1 MCVNFLLARRRVM
14 VVGSLVGAWMLR
26 ESASPMKEPQQMK
39 GKEKK
44 KKKNTPIEREFR
56 DANHVLGDGNP

>member
-1 MCVNFLLARRRVM
+1 VNFLLARRRVM

-39 GKEKK
+39 GKKK
-44 KKKNTPIEREFR
+44 HR
-56 DANHVLGDGNP
+56 

>member
-1 MCVNFLLARRRVM
+1 VNFLLARRRVM

-39 GKEKK
+39 GK
-44 KKKNTPIEREFR
+44 KKNTDRKR
-56 DANHVLGDGNP
+56 V

>member
-1 MCVNFLLARRRVM
+1 VNFLLARRRVM

-39 GKEKK
+39 GKKK
-44 KKKNTPIEREFR
+44 TQIEREFR
-56 DANHVLGDGNP
+56 DANHVLGDENP